1 MQRYHRTNGK
11 YLNTIKEICI
21 AQNML
26 KFFDNKSFWLSI
38 CFLILQQLIVASST
52 VWIARLSF
60 DIATGKIFWFD
71 LLLFLASL
79 VVVYI
84 PGTFSIYQLHR
95 AKFKAF
101 SRYILEFVKSHQHK
115 VTEVGN
121 REIKEKGTAFLSSE
135 SYLVLNDFSKFVYD
149 WLSVSLNVA
158 LNVLAFGAFVESR
171 LLIAYAIGF
180 PLLLL
185 SLWMTGAT
193 IRKNETQAQQARIE
207 LTQGLTLGWENIIIA
222 NSYNL
227 KKWTELI
234 ETRFGKAT
242 ERSLHSI
249 KASQVIATLAMLL
262 NMSPV
267 LLCLG
272 YLFFKNAHH
281 PAYLAIL
288 IATLPRQIQILQYMQ
303 VIVSYATQWN
313 AMKAR
318 LEALAFS
325 LTKLSSDGNP
335 LTRVSWGEISVA
347 WDGQSK
353 VIPSHDAFLQILNS
367 FQSGRLTLR
376 GRNGAGKSTLLAMA
390 KKHFDSQAYYLPAH
404 SNLVFD
410 KIAQKSLST
419 GENIR
424 LVLEEIKEKVDVP
437 ILLLDEWD
445 ANLDTKNQQE
455 ISKLIHQLS
464 QSKCVIEVRH
474 RGQESELSP
483 Q

>member
-1 MQRYHRTNGK
+1 
-11 YLNTIKEICI
+11 
-21 AQNML
+21 ML
-26 KFFDNKSFWLSI
+26 KFFNNKSSWLTI
-38 CFLILQQLIVASST
+38 VFLILQQLIVASST
-52 VWIARLSF
+52 VWIAKLSF
-60 DIATGKIFWFD
+60 DIATGQPFWLD
-71 LLLFLASL
+71 LFLFLASL

-84 PGTFSIYQLHR
+84 PGTFSIYQLHG

-101 SRYILEFVKSHQHK
+101 SNYILEFVKSHQHK

-121 REIKEKGTAFLSSE
+121 RELKEKGTAFLSSE
-135 SYLVLNDFSKFVYD
+135 GYLVLNDFSKFVYD
-149 WLSVSLNVA
+149 WLAVSLNVA
-158 LNVLAFGAFVESR
+158 LNILAFGTFVEPR
-171 LLIAYAIGF
+171 LLIAYVIGF
-180 PLLLL
+180 LFLLL
-185 SLWMTGAT
+185 SLRMTGDA
-193 IRKNETQAQQARIE
+193 IRKNESWAQQARIE
-207 LTQGLTLGWENIIIA
+207 LTQGLMLGWENIIIA

-234 ETRFGKAT
+234 ETRFGKAM
-242 ERSLHSI
+242 ERSLYSI
-249 KASQVIATLAMLL
+249 KISQIIATLAMLL

-267 LLCLG
+267 LFCLG
-272 YLFFKNAHH
+272 YLFFQNAHH

-303 VIVSYATQWN
+303 VIVSYTTQWN

-318 LEALAFS
+318 LEALTAS
-325 LTKLSSDGNP
+325 LTKLSSEGSP
-335 LTRVSWGEISVA
+335 WTRVSWGEISVA

-353 VIPSHDAFLQILNS
+353 VIPSHNVFLDILSS

-376 GRNGAGKSTLLAMA
+376 GRNGAGKSTLLMMA
-390 KKHFDSQAYYLPAH
+390 KKHFDSQAYYLPAQ
-404 SNLVFD
+404 SNLIFD

-419 GENIR
+419 GENVR

-445 ANLDTKNQQE
+445 ANLDTKNQRE